1 MDSGSARGL
10 ALVSGLFIVAQLAG
24 ACATG
29 VTDTDIGEDDDGA
42 PSGPTGAGGAA
53 SSTGVG
59 RMPTSA
65 SQSGSGGAGTTTATT
80 GGMGGATTGTT
91 AATTTTT
98 TATTTTTTATTT
110 TTTGGCTPVD
120 VVSDGGY
127 ELGLNT
133 PAWTLT
139 STNFGTPICDVAGC
153 GTGGGTGPRSGTF
166 WAWFGGE
173 PFYSETA
180 TTSQTFVIPNGS
192 MATLEFWLEIP
203 VCDSILDTFEVTM
216 DNTIIYAA
224 TGGDAAC
231 GNVGYQLK
239 TINVSAYADGGQ
251 HTLMFRGDT
260 SALFLSATNF
270 MVDDVSLTACQ

>member
-1 MDSGSARGL
+1 MESGSVRGL

-42 PSGPTGAGGAA
+42 TSGPTGTGGAA
-53 SSTGVG
+53 ASTGVG
-59 RMPTSA
+59 RTTTTG
-65 SQSGSGGAGTTTATT
+65 SQSGGGGAGTTTATT

-98 TATTTTTTATTT
+98 TTTTTTATTT

-139 STNFGTPICDVAGC
+139 STNFGTPVCDVAGC
-153 GTGGGTGPRSGTF
+153 GTGGGTGPRSGSF

-173 PFYSETA
+173 PLFTETA

-203 VCDSILDTFEVTM
+203 ICDSILDTFEVTM
-216 DNTIIYAA
+216 DNTVIYA
-224 TGGDAAC
+224 TNGGDIAC

-260 SALFLSATNF
+260 AALFLSATNF